1 MAETT
6 PSRLE
11 SLTSYGEKIGHAFQ
25 SIDDILDVTGT
36 KEELGK
42 SSGADNARGK
52 NTYPSLFGLDKSRS
66 IAENL
71 IKDSLES
78 IKRLN
83 HRAEPLAEIARY
95 ILSRRN

>member
-1 MAETT
+1 
-6 PSRLE
+6 
-11 SLTSYGEKIGHAFQ
+11 LTSYGENIGLAFQ
-25 SIDDILDVTGT
+25 VIDDILDVTGT

-42 SSGADNARGK
+42 SAGADGARGK
-52 NTYPSLFGLDKSRS
+52 NTYPSIFGLDTSQS
-66 IAENL
+66 IAEDL
-71 IKDSLES
+71 IHDSLES